1 MCYVQWVARDYSSHK
16 NKILKFMH
24 RIAKHNNEIH
34 GDSPIVALIVSQRLG
49 ERYKKAKLFVL

>member
-1 MCYVQWVARDYSSHK
+1 
-16 NKILKFMH
+16 MH